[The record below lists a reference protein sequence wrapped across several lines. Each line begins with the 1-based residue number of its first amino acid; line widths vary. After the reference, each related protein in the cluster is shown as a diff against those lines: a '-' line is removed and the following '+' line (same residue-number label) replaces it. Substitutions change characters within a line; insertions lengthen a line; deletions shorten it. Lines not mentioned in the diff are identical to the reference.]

1 MGVSV
6 PQERL
11 TRHEISWLLAQEARG
26 AAKAL
31 RTEVDQLRSPER
43 VASIP
48 PVETTLDAL
57 DDAIEMLS
65 ELNTGNRGRN
75 RRGRIDLAALLYEIV
90 PNARIAME
98 PGAGTEVFGDEVELR
113 RMLHMLVGQAS
124 GGLSTLGVSE
134 TEVQIRRKADYVR
147 IAVNLGPDTAQL
159 AELEHRWLSRMA
171 LRHGGSVELEGGTL
185 SVLLQADGA
194 SDKRE
199 VTELR
204 KELAEAQELGEAYAR
219 ELAGMLAGG
228 DVRTETPP
236 APAGSGAD
244 RFEAIQSS
252 CAATER
258 VLRGFVEGL
267 RGELEGLDEARSNAL
282 GRRLGQLSEFS
293 AELLSVT
300 ACSTSEGIQSVD
312 VSALLTQA
320 AQRMESRAARG
331 GVELSIAAGT
341 LLNVRAR
348 TGLLELL
355 LRSLLDHAVQ
365 GSPKGGRVKAQIVPT
380 GLGVAVAV
388 SDEGPKVPEG
398 SRLDVLRHRIDPTS
412 LGRPAGL
419 SLLIAD
425 AAAAALDAE
434 LELRESASGGSELW
448 VTLKKG

>member
-65 ELNTGNRGRN
+65 ELNTGNKGRN

-113 RMLHMLVGQAS
+113 RMLHLLVGQAS
-124 GGLSTLGVSE
+124 GGPSTLGVSE
-134 TEVQIRRKADYVR
+134 TEVQIRRKADFVR

-258 VLRGFVEGL
+258 VLRGFVDGL
-267 RGELEGLDEARSNAL
+267 RGELEGLDEARSTAL

-293 AELLSVT
+293 AELLAVT
-300 ACSTSEGIQSVD
+300 ACSSSEGIRSVD
-312 VSALLTQA
+312 ASVLLTQA

-331 GVELSIAAGT
+331 GVELSLAGGT
-341 LLNVRAR
+341 AMNVRAR
-348 TGLLELL
+348 PGLLELL
-355 LRSLLDHAVQ
+355 MRSLLDHALQ
-365 GSPKGGRVKAQIVPT
+365 ASPKGGHVKAQLVPT
-380 GLGVAVAV
+380 GLGIALAV

>member
-1 MGVSV
+1 MWISV

-65 ELNTGNRGRN
+65 ELNTGNKGRS

-90 PNARIAME
+90 PNARIAIE

-113 RMLHMLVGQAS
+113 RMLHLLVGQAS
-124 GGLSTLGVSE
+124 GGPSSAGLSE
-134 TEVQIRRKADYVR
+134 TEVQIRRKADFVR

-219 ELAGMLAGG
+219 ELASMLSAG
-228 DVRTETPP
+228 DVRTEAPP

-244 RFEAIQSS
+244 RFEAIQSG

-258 VLRGFVEGL
+258 VLRGFVDGL
-267 RGELEGLDEARSNAL
+267 RSELQGLDEARSTAL
-282 GRRLGQLSEFS
+282 GRRLGQLQEFR
-293 AELLSVT
+293 AELLGVT
-300 ACSTSEGIQSVD
+300 ACSASEAPRSVD
-312 VSALLTQA
+312 ASVFLAQA
-320 AQRMESRAARG
+320 AQKTEARAARG
-331 GVELSIAAGT
+331 AVELSVAPGSAT
-341 LLNVRAR
+341 NVRVR
-348 TGLLELL
+348 PGLLELL
-355 LRSLLDHAVQ
+355 MRSMLDHAVQ
-365 GSPKGGRVKAQIVPT
+365 ASPKGGRVKAQLVPT
-380 GLGVAVAV
+380 GLGIALTV

-419 SLLIAD
+419 SLLVAD

>member
-1 MGVSV
+1 V

-43 VASIP
+43 IASIP

-65 ELNTGNRGRN
+65 ELNTGGKGRS

-90 PNARIAME
+90 PNARISIE

-113 RMLHMLVGQAS
+113 RMLHLLVGQAS
-124 GGLSTLGVSE
+124 GGASSLGMRE
-134 TEVQIRRKADYVR
+134 TEVQIRRKSDFVR
-147 IAVNLGPDTAQL
+147 IAVNLGPDTAEL

-219 ELAGMLAGG
+219 ELASMLSAG

-236 APAGSGAD
+236 APAGSGGD
-244 RFEAIQSS
+244 RFEAVQSA

-258 VLRGFVEGL
+258 VLRGFAEALRADLTGL
-267 RGELEGLDEARSNAL
+267 DDARSSALARRLAQLQEFSGELSSVGACSVNEAPRSVDASVLLAQAVQKTEARA
-282 GRRLGQLSEFS
+282 
-293 AELLSVT
+293 
-300 ACSTSEGIQSVD
+300 
-312 VSALLTQA
+312 
-320 AQRMESRAARG
+320 SRGA
-331 GVELSIAAGT
+331 VELSVAAGSAM
-341 LLNVRAR
+341 NVRVRPA
-348 TGLLELL
+348 LFELL
-355 LRSLLDHAVQ
+355 MRCLLDHAVQ
-365 GSPKGGRVKAQIVPT
+365 ASPKGGHVKAQLVPT
-380 GLGVAVAV
+380 GLGIALAV

-398 SRLDVLRHRIDPTS
+398 SRLDVLRHRVDPTS
-412 LGRPAGL
+412 FGRPAGL
-419 SLLIAD
+419 ALLVAD

-434 LELRESASGGSELW
+434 LELRESATGGSELW
-448 VTLKKG
+448 VTLKKS